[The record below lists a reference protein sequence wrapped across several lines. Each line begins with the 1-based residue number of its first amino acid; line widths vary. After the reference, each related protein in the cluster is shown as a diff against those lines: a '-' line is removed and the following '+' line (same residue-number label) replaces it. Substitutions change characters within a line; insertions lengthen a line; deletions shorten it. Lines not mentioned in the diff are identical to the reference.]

1 MSFDKPLHRS
11 ELGPIA
17 VLAEKDR
24 LTGSGIYLMT
34 GAEEMTSAS
43 GTNYLRVILEDASGT
58 MIGFSWPENR
68 QRVELPS
75 VPAAVSVSG
84 RIRVFDRKPYLHIE
98 RLAAAAMKDIP
109 SATYLLPRHRCPDI
123 ALPALDVL
131 TGLESSLTPPLG
143 EFLRR
148 VLLDPA
154 ITLPLLRCRASVAH
168 HHARPGGLLA
178 HSTEM
183 LDVAAELARRV
194 LPDDPT
200 APSMAQVG
208 LLLHDLG
215 KLRTVGEF
223 RRPEGA
229 FVIPHEFI
237 TIELLAPHLRWLEHE
252 EHALSQGLRYV
263 LTHLATPKRARS
275 ISKYAVA
282 EIVERL
288 DELSAAGHNKR
299 GLRSLTEYPWPP
311 QNVHAENEEKRRA
324 QLGR

>member
-24 LTGSGIYLMT
+24 LTGGGIYLMT

-43 GTNYLRVILEDASGT
+43 GTNYLRVSLEDASGK
-58 MIGFSWPENR
+58 MIGFVWREHR
-68 QRVELPS
+68 QRVEPPPI
-75 VPAAVSVSG
+75 PAAVAVSG

-98 RLAAAAMKDIP
+98 RLAAAAMEDVH
-109 SATYLLPRHRCPDI
+109 SATRLLPRHRCPDN

-131 TGLESSLTPPLG
+131 TGLESSLPSPLG
-143 EFLRR
+143 TFLRR

-168 HHARPGGLLA
+168 HHARPGGLLV
-178 HSTEM
+178 HSTQM
-183 LDVAAELARRV
+183 LDLAAELARRV

-200 APSMAQVG
+200 APSMAQIG

-215 KLRTVGEF
+215 KLRTVSES
-223 RRPEGA
+223 RRPPGA
-229 FVIPHEFI
+229 FVIKHEFFS
-237 TIELLAPHLRWLEHE
+237 IELLAPHLGWLEQRNQ
-252 EHALSQGLRYV
+252 ALALGIRYIMAY
-263 LTHLATPKRARS
+263 LATPKRARPFAE
-275 ISKYAVA
+275 YAVA

-288 DELSAAGHNKR
+288 DELSAATRHQRDLTHLVGPAPR
-299 GLRSLTEYPWPP
+299 IRS
-311 QNVHAENEEKRRA
+311 VSAMSRRA
-324 QLGR
+324 LRPC